1 MRVASEKGQK
11 TTTEDGCVLML
22 LLAWESVRR
31 RNGGK
36 KRINIPVNKQKMQKV
51 TAEGVGFVFLSP
63 RGLEPTRRFY
73 VAPHL

>member
-31 RNGGK
+31 RNGGGEK
-36 KRINIPVNKQKMQKV
+36 INIPVNKQKMQKV
-51 TAEGVGFVFLSP
+51 TAEGVGFVIFLSP

-73 VAPHL
+73 V